1 MLPESLVPSGSSRPR
16 ARHEGEESMSIAIT
30 AQRVHIEFSRV
41 QTWSS
46 ELRLS
51 QDLTLYLQ
59 GGR

>member
-1 MLPESLVPSGSSRPR
+1 
-16 ARHEGEESMSIAIT
+16 MSQAIT
-30 AQRVHIEFSRV
+30 VQQVHIELSRV

-51 QDLTLYLQ
+51 QDLTLYPR

>member
-1 MLPESLVPSGSSRPR
+1 
-16 ARHEGEESMSIAIT
+16 MSIAIT